1 MHSFTLPKNTV
12 VQRVI
17 PKNSF
22 ESFATAKQ
30 KRLMTELIQ
39 RITWSYKLSTIST
52 NLPSKS
58 IKEVQIFT
66 IELKKKAPIKDL
78 LDLIDRSIPY
88 HIFFKVIY
96 REEYF
101 FHTSVKRDH
110 AQDQDKSI
118 IDFSFVS
125 DWSSERD
132 LLLELKVSIDSVYQ
146 SLCLQLSDFTMSQDL
161 SLEDL
166 VSKQATIN
174 HLRRDIEATKTAIK
188 KSKSFKNKVE
198 LNQKLKALEKEAKVI
213 LK

>member
-1 MHSFTLPKNTV
+1 MHSFTLPINTV

-66 IELKKKAPIKDL
+66 IELKKKAPIKDI

-96 REEYF
+96 GEEYF
-101 FHTSVKRDH
+101 FHTSVKRGH

-146 SLCLQLSDFTMSQDL
+146 SLCLQLSDFTMSQNL

-166 VSKQATIN
+166 VSKQTTVN
-174 HLRRDIEATKTAIK
+174 HLRRDIEATKAAIK

-198 LNQKLKALEKEAKVI
+198 LNQNLKALEKNLI
-213 LK
+213 NIG